1 MSKAGGGDP
10 GALGGGGLGG
20 CMVALMMVSYV
31 GGEDKSASSHV
42 EVWVQGAD
50 VYGLFDSSGH
60 LIALPVQ
67 VGDVLGAVVV
77 AGGARMLPHGGSVF
91 ARGWLDVGLGLA
103 MVFSE
108 AGVHGPLG
116 FPDVG
121 GCAGFVDASG
131 TWDVVHH

>member
-1 MSKAGGGDP
+1 MW
-10 GALGGGGLGG
+10 
-20 CMVALMMVSYV
+20 
-31 GGEDKSASSHV
+31 GEDVAEPTSPV
-42 EVWVQGAD
+42 EVWIQGAD

-77 AGGARMLPHGGSVF
+77 AGGARMLPHGGSVL
-91 ARGWLDVGLGLA
+91 ARGWPDVGLGLA

-121 GCAGFVDASG
+121 GCAGFVNASG